1 MTKRFLALA
10 TVALAALA
18 LAACGSSSKKKESAT
33 TTPAPTAQQVKGP
46 KIGVAFKKPKPNKA
60 VGSKFTAV
68 VTLANFKLDPKDVGK
83 KPQLG
88 KGHLH
93 FSLDGGKFDFPKYSG
108 ANGKLAQKLGVT
120 GKYSPSVM
128 PEITYKGIPKGKH
141 TLKVELANN
150 DHSAAGA
157 TASVTF
163 TVKS

>member
-10 TVALAALA
+10 LVAVLAMAVG
-18 LAACGSSSKKKESAT
+18 ACGSKKKSSSAS
-33 TTPAPTAQQVKGP
+33 TTPKPAPQQVKGP
-46 KIGVAFKKPKPNKA
+46 KIGVAFKKPKPNSK

-68 VTLANFKLDPKDVGK
+68 VTLSNFTLDPKDVGK

-108 ANGKLAQKLGVT
+108 ANGKLAAKLGVT
-120 GKYSPSVM
+120 GKYSPSVK
-128 PEITYKGIPKGKH
+128 PQITYKKIPKGKH

-150 DHSAAGA
+150 DHSPAGA
-157 TASVTF
+157 SATDTF
-163 TVKS
+163 TVK